1 MKSRKPFNTIR
12 NKLMLLLLA
21 ATILPIATSMIIS
34 YNATTGSITEE
45 AIAKNNRLLS
55 LGKTNI
61 MNYMSNINQKSLAV
75 YNSMNVPRSL
85 YYILERSLED
95 EVFPNDLTDV
105 INNRNLLKDH
115 LYSIYQSVSEF
126 NKVRLYVVKQN
137 ATYLLWNDDIKVG
150 ENDKDTLAA
159 TVKKASIEP
168 THQSHNYGLN
178 IKFGD
183 VNDEM
188 VFTLH
193 RPIFRAPSEEL
204 LAELSIDVRL
214 TVLED
219 LNRQLYDGG
228 KEDFYIVDANGQI
241 VLASNKEE
249 IGSKIDQ
256 TWMNGIY
263 SSSEDSGHFD
273 WAEQSFEGMIFYDRI
288 KTPYMDWYLVK
299 QTPYSHLYSAADRV
313 ARINIWVGAAFLAIV
328 VIATLFISF
337 TFTKP
342 LLRLIGYV
350 NKIETG
356 NLNVSIDIQSN
367 DEIGLLA
374 RRFRSMMQTINNLI
388 LTEYRLEIA
397 NKTNQLKALQAQVNP
412 HFLYNALQSIGTVS
426 LQHGDHKAYGL
437 ITSLG
442 KMMRYHMNTMDSVV
456 ELNRELEYAQAYLD
470 LQKQRFDTALG
481 IRLQIDDQTRRILVP
496 KMILQPLL
504 ENFFKHGFAGADSPS
519 ELTIASS
526 LSDDGRLLTIRVQD
540 NGIGISDERLAE
552 LRYGL
557 DKPPPHGVVNSQTQS
572 PLPSSSS
579 ASVAVSSQ
587 EAGGIGLQ
595 NVLSRLRLH
604 FHPSAAIELEQVR
617 PHGFSVTIH
626 IPLGEGE

>member
-1 MKSRKPFNTIR
+1 
-12 NKLMLLLLA
+12 MLLLLA

-34 YNATTGSITEE
+34 YNATSRSITEE
-45 AIAKNNRLLS
+45 AIATNNQLLS

-61 MNYMSNINQKSLAV
+61 INYMNNINQKSLAV

-85 YYILERSLED
+85 YYILEHNLEN

-126 NKVRLYVVKQN
+126 NQVRLYVVKQN

-150 ENDKDTLAA
+150 QNEDGTLPAP
-159 TVKKASIEP
+159 VKKASIEP
-168 THQSHNYGLN
+168 THRGHNYGLN
-178 IKFGD
+178 LKSGA
-183 VNDEM
+183 NDEM

-219 LNRQLYDGG
+219 LNRQLYEEG
-228 KEDFYIVDANGQI
+228 KEDFYIVDANGQT
-241 VLASNKEE
+241 VLASNKDE
-249 IGSKIDQ
+249 IGGKMDHA
-256 TWMNGIY
+256 WMDTVFG
-263 SSSEDSGHFD
+263 SETDSGHFD
-273 WAEQSFEGMIFYDRI
+273 WEEQSFEGMIFYDRI
-288 KTPYMDWYLVK
+288 KTPFMDWYLVK
-299 QTPYSHLYSAADRV
+299 QTPDSHLYSAADRI
-313 ARINIWVGAAFLAIV
+313 AQINIMVGAAFLTV
-328 VIATLFISF
+328 VVLATLFISIS
-337 TFTKP
+337 FTKP

-388 LTEYRLEIA
+388 LAEYRLEIA

-456 ELNRELEYAQAYLD
+456 ELSRELDYAQAYLG

-481 IRLQIDDQTRRILVP
+481 IRLQIDDNTRRIVVP

-519 ELTIASS
+519 ELIISSS
-526 LSDDGRLLTIRVQD
+526 LDEKRQRLTLHVQD

-552 LRYGL
+552 LRLGL
-557 DKPPPHGVVNSQTQS
+557 EKQQAAPPGLGQGQRREQAEEES
-572 PLPSSSS
+572 
-579 ASVAVSSQ
+579 
-587 EAGGIGLQ
+587 GIGLY

-604 FHPSAAIELEQVR
+604 FHPSASMELAQVR